1 MTFGE
6 KPNPIATGE
15 KKNKKEKVPTFQ
27 LCFRGCAP
35 RAGNSRFTQHP
46 ACCTWCKVLQSIGSR
61 EVLQPQCAN
70 AAGRSCSLLFFLSAA
85 SCTVCQEQ
93 KPGKECLGTR
103 WGGWHLWGA
112 NGKHQQG
119 VAAPLG
125 PFRSCCAP
133 RPPPLQLR
141 VSKAHGAVL
150 CRSLPQSCHRACG
163 VRCAKCLGPLTRE
176 TIKPH
181 LAAANIREDKEVTF
195 PIVICSWVK
204 VM

>member
-1 MTFGE
+1 MQGTHVSPSTPPAARGE
-6 KPNPIATGE
+6 CPAEHREQGASPASACKC
-15 KKNKKEKVPTFQ
+15 K
-27 LCFRGCAP
+27 C
-35 RAGNSRFTQHP
+35 SRQ
-46 ACCTWCKVLQSIGSR
+46 I
-61 EVLQPQCAN
+61 LQP
-70 AAGRSCSLLFFLSAA
+70 RIFFLSAV
-85 SCTVCQEQ
+85 SCAVCQEQ

-125 PFRSCCAP
+125 PFWSCCAP
-133 RPPPLQLR
+133 RPPPLQLW
-141 VSKAHGAVL
+141 VSEGHGAVL
-150 CRSLPQSCHRACG
+150 CRSLPRSCHGACG
-163 VRCAKCLGPLTRE
+163 VRRAKCLGPLTQE

-195 PIVICSWVK
+195 PIVTCSWVK